1 MDWTDW
7 QTYAVIVGFLV
18 ALVGFVWAGLN
29 RGTVK
34 GIMAGLGVI
43 AIGVV
48 VIFVGFVV
56 PVASTA
62 ASVTPTPVPGA
73 SVIVTIPTGSY
84 GHEIGSAN
92 SAGFSVNTA
101 THVITGTM
109 FWNSTSSTFKT
120 KTTAGAIGT
129 FAIPIVLSRSD
140 GQNTSAGFNIFISN
154 IYTQANTTNGILYSP
169 ISYTPATGSSAGVW
183 GVTYT
188 NGSLNGASPS
198 VAAPATTTFNPD
210 LLGVSAY
217 GSAGMYATFTLGGS
231 SFYNLQIAQY
241 TSFSFTMTVTN
252 SATGV
257 SQGSYTVTLTDA
269 SAPPTGTL

>member
-1 MDWTDW
+1 MDWSDW
-7 QTYAVIVGFLV
+7 QTYAVIAGFLIV
-18 ALVGFVWAGLN
+18 VGGFIWAGMN

-34 GIMAGLGVI
+34 GLLSAFIVVG
-43 AIGVV
+43 IGALIVF
-48 VIFVGFVV
+48 IGFIV
-56 PVASTA
+56 PVPTTSG
-62 ASVTPTPVPGA
+62 SVTPTPVPQA
-73 SVIVTIPTGSY
+73 SVIVTIPSGSY
-84 GHEIGSAN
+84 GHEIGSSN

-109 FWNSTSSTFKT
+109 FWNTTGSTFKT

-129 FAIPIVLSRSD
+129 FAIPVMLSRSD
-140 GQNTSAGFNIFISN
+140 GINSSAGFNIVVSN

-183 GVTYT
+183 GITYT

-198 VAAPATTTFNPD
+198 VSAPATTTMNAD

-217 GSAGMYATFTLGGS
+217 GSAAMYVTFTLAGS
-231 SFYNLQIAQY
+231 NFYNLQVAQY
-241 TSFSFTMTVTN
+241 TSFSFTIAVTN
-252 SATGV
+252 SATGA

-269 SAPPTGTL
+269 SAPPSGTL